1 MKPCSAEGKPVKLI
15 SKLFILIALTALQP
29 NIDFA
34 AVPDATASAAAA
46 ASEVSEQVTNK
57 ILGNMEYLRGFRGTG
72 FHFTAEVITVE
83 NGANSD
89 QHQLEVKISDKGYAL
104 VEVLE
109 PKNQRGRRTLLRE
122 RDLWLYLPSSANI
135 IRIAPLQRVFGAA
148 SIADVLNVSYLN
160 DYTVQSSHKTADGK
174 LLQLS
179 LKSKDSSATYARIDL
194 DYDLAT
200 DRPVESRHYTASER
214 LLKTIQYKAFHD
226 YSGGPKIEK
235 IAIVDGIRASSAVW
249 MKMSEYEKAAY
260 PDSMFT
266 KTALSRN

>member
-1 MKPCSAEGKPVKLI
+1 MKLV
-15 SKLFILIALTALQP
+15 SKLFIAIALTALHAGFC
-29 NIDFA
+29 FA
-34 AVPDATASAAAA
+34 AAPDAGPSAVAAP
-46 ASEVSEQVTNK
+46 SDVGEQVTSR

-72 FHFTAEVITVE
+72 FHFTADVITVE

-89 QHQLEVKISDKGYAL
+89 QHQLDVKISEKGYAL

-109 PKNQRGRRTLLRE
+109 PKNQRGRRTLLRD
-122 RDLWLYLPSSANI
+122 RDLWLYLPSSSNI

-160 DYTVQSSHKTADGK
+160 DYTVQSSHKSTDGK
-174 LLQLS
+174 LLQLK
-179 LKSKDSSATYARIDL
+179 LKSKDTSATYAHIDL

-200 DRPVESRHYTASER
+200 DSQFESRHYTASER

-226 YSGGPKIEK
+226 YAGGPKVEK
-235 IAIVDGIRASSAVW
+235 IVIVDGIRASSAVW
-249 MKMSEYEKAAY
+249 MKMSEYEKATY

>member
-1 MKPCSAEGKPVKLI
+1 MKQI
-15 SKLFILIALTALQP
+15 SNLFVAIALTALHA
-29 NIDFA
+29 NFCLA
-34 AVPDATASAAAA
+34 AAPDASNPSATAP
-46 ASEVSEQVTNK
+46 SEVSEQVTSRV
-57 ILGNMEYLRGFRGTG
+57 LGNMEYLRGFRGTG

-83 NGANSD
+83 NGANSEPV
-89 QHQLEVKISDKGYAL
+89 QLDVKISEKGYAL

-109 PKNQRGRRTLLRE
+109 PKNQRGRRTLLRD
-122 RDLWLYLPSSANI
+122 RDLWLYLPSSSNI

-160 DYTVQSSHKTADGK
+160 DYNVQSSRKSTDGK
-174 LLQLS
+174 LLQLT
-179 LKSKDSSATYARIDL
+179 LKSKDAGATYAHIDL

-200 DRPVESRHYTASER
+200 DRPVESRHYTASDR

-226 YSGGPKIEK
+226 YAGGPKIEK
-235 IAIVDGIRASSAVW
+235 IVIVDGLRASSAVW
-249 MKMSEYEKAAY
+249 MKMSEYEKATY

>member
-1 MKPCSAEGKPVKLI
+1 VKLI
-15 SKLFILIALTALQP
+15 NKFFIAIALTALQA
-29 NIDFA
+29 NSCFSA
-34 AVPDATASAAAA
+34 APDASPSAAA
-46 ASEVSEQVTNK
+46 SPSDVSEQVTNK
-57 ILGNMEYLRGFRGTG
+57 VLGNMEYLRGFRGTG

-83 NGANSD
+83 DGVNSD
-89 QHQLEVKISDKGYAL
+89 QHQLDVKISDKGYAL

-122 RDLWLYLPSSANI
+122 RDLWLFLPSSANI

-160 DYTVQSSHKTADGK
+160 DYTVQSSHKSADGK

-179 LKSKDSSATYARIDL
+179 LKSKDTSATYARIDL

-226 YSGGPKIEK
+226 YGGGPKVEK
-235 IAIVDGIRASSAVW
+235 IVIVDGLRASSAIW
-249 MKMSEYEKAAY
+249 MKMSEYEKATY

-266 KTALSRN
+266 KTAMSRN

>member
-1 MKPCSAEGKPVKLI
+1 VKLI
-15 SKLFILIALTALQP
+15 SKLLISIALTALQS
-29 NIDFA
+29 NLDFA
-34 AVPDATASAAAA
+34 AVPGAAPGAAAA
-46 ASEVSEQVTNK
+46 PSEVSEQVTNK
-57 ILGNMEYLRGFRGTG
+57 ILGNMEYLRGFRATG

-83 NGANSD
+83 GGVNSD

-109 PKNQRGRRTLLRE
+109 PKNQRGRRTLLRD

-148 SIADVLNVSYLN
+148 SIADVLNVSYRN
-160 DYTVQSSHKTADGK
+160 DYAVESSHKSADGK
-174 LLQLS
+174 LMQLR
-179 LKSKDSSATYARIDL
+179 LKSKEAGATYARIDL

-200 DRPVESRHYTASER
+200 DRPVESRHYAASER

-226 YSGGPKIEK
+226 YAGGPKIEK
-235 IAIVDGIRASSAVW
+235 IVIVDGLQPSKAVW